1 MHKILGSWSGMR
13 NYLEQEML
21 AESLRG
27 RVRYNSTSFP
37 GMDGC
42 RLFEIYLDG
51 ALAKRF
57 AWETVNSDFIRR
69 GKKERTDPHGTM
81 EYWAEFWPTLSRIP
95 VQEREEHTD
104 GEFCDALERYRNQPI
119 ADSLESENPLER
131 MFAILDRR
139 VGKRRLAAISK
150 TVEQQPQWLK
160 RFYRLRLEAEGIPVE
175 KSTNR

>member
-1 MHKILGSWSGMR
+1 MR
-13 NYLEQEML
+13 KDLEQEML

-81 EYWAEFWPTLSRIP
+81 E
-95 VQEREEHTD
+95 
-104 GEFCDALERYRNQPI
+104 
-119 ADSLESENPLER
+119 
-131 MFAILDRR
+131 
-139 VGKRRLAAISK
+139 
-150 TVEQQPQWLK
+150 
-160 RFYRLRLEAEGIPVE
+160 
-175 KSTNR
+175 

>member
-1 MHKILGSWSGMR
+1 MR

-81 EYWAEFWPTLSRIP
+81 EYWAEFCADPEPHSGTGAGRTYRRRILRRIGALP
-95 VQEREEHTD
+95 ESAHCGQPWNRE
-104 GEFCDALERYRNQPI
+104 
-119 ADSLESENPLER
+119 
-131 MFAILDRR
+131 
-139 VGKRRLAAISK
+139 
-150 TVEQQPQWLK
+150 
-160 RFYRLRLEAEGIPVE
+160 IP
-175 KSTNR
+175 